1 MLLCAAGTVSTVR
14 AQKVTLNFRDA
25 KLEQVFGRITEQ
37 TGYTFYY
44 ARPTVNPDKVVS
56 IAVADVDVRAALK
69 QLLADD
75 KVEIEIRDGKIYLS
89 PPRQSTAV
97 PQSVKGVVRDAAGQP
112 VVGAAVIVKGT
123 TRGVSSGTDGSFS
136 FEGLADGAVLQVSA
150 LGYATAEIPVG
161 NRSFVAVELKED
173 ATLVDEVVVVG
184 YGTQKKANL
193 TGAVDQVSSEL
204 LENRPVA
211 NVTQMLQGA
220 VPNLN
225 ISLADGK
232 PNRSA
237 SYNIRGK
244 TSIGAGGSALVL
256 IDGVEGDPAMLNPN
270 DIESVSVLK
279 DAASA
284 AIYGSRAPYGVVLI
298 TTKDPGKLTDKF
310 TINYTGNVSIQ
321 QPTAIPDV
329 VDDGYVY
336 SRLFYDAWYNYRFN
350 EPTGFN
356 NSQDFSRAWLDT
368 FRQRKL
374 AGNKLETTVE
384 PDGKYVYYGNTDY
397 YDALYKDTVIAQTH
411 NISVSG
417 SNGKISHYLSGRLY
431 DYNGL
436 FNFTPDTYR
445 TMNLR
450 SKVSS
455 QVFKWLKISNNFDYT
470 HDRYRQPMG
479 YSKEGGGVLW
489 RSVNDQGHPSS
500 PIFNPDGTLTKS
512 GAYAEVKNHALSS
525 RMEPGSTFKLAAL
538 LALVDDAGMS
548 LDETFDTG
556 NGARVK
562 VGRTTVQDSH
572 GLPPL
577 NLKDAVAHSS
587 NVFFARAVY
596 ETYKDDPER
605 YVDYLRHLHLDRTV
619 GLEEFGAVAPIF
631 PAPGMK
637 IWYPDVS
644 IVNMGYGYAIE
655 LTPLHTLTLYNAV
668 ANDGC
673 MVAPRLVREIR
684 RGGEVVDTFYRL
696 IRPRPNFY
704 SHFTTAIHG
713 LRYEDTA
720 DAPDFASV
728 WREIEPRIEG
738 LPLVAHNSPFD
749 EGCLRAVFELY
760 GMPWP
765 GYTFYCTC
773 RASRRTFG
781 SRLPNHQLHTVSAA
795 CGFELENHHHALADA
810 EACAQIALKIL

>member
-1 MLLCAAGTVSTVR
+1 MPQPKENSPIKRDILFRVHLLYAAFVLIAALVFARLIWVQLFSSEVAYNAERLEGRIFTDEIIPARRGNILTRDGEPLATSLFRYQVEMDYGSPGFDSLRTFR
-14 AQKVTLNFRDA
+14 EQSDSLAKLLALYFRDKSA
-25 KLEQVFGRITEQ
+25 AAYAQAMQREHARRYRVTYRKDTLVPRSEGGLARWWDRMRGEEFLTVKLYDTLRDHTPVALFPREIDYTEWQTLRRYPILNWNMGMTYRLRERDERVYPQGELARRTIGQVG
-37 TGYTFYY
+37 
-44 ARPTVNPDKVVS
+44 DKGNYGVEYVLR
-56 IAVADVDVRAALK
+56 DVL
-69 QLLADD
+69 
-75 KVEIEIRDGKIYLS
+75 EGRDGKAR
-89 PPRQSTAV
+89 RQRIAR
-97 PQSVKGVVRDAAGQP
+97 GFYGR
-112 VVGAAVIVKGT
+112 VVGGDNSEPEDGLDVVTTLDLEMQDVADRALRRQLEAQNALWGT
-123 TRGVSSGTDGSFS
+123 ALVMEVATGDL
-136 FEGLADGAVLQVSA
+136 LAM
-150 LGYATAEIPVG
+150 
-161 NRSFVAVELKED
+161 
-173 ATLVDEVVVVG
+173 
-184 YGTQKKANL
+184 ANL
-193 TGAVDQVSSEL
+193 
-204 LENRPVA
+204 
-211 NVTQMLQGA
+211 
-220 VPNLN
+220 
-225 ISLADGK
+225 
-232 PNRSA
+232 
-237 SYNIRGK
+237 
-244 TSIGAGGSALVL
+244 
-256 IDGVEGDPAMLNPN
+256 
-270 DIESVSVLK
+270 
-279 DAASA
+279 
-284 AIYGSRAPYGVVLI
+284 SR
-298 TTKDPGKLTDKF
+298 
-310 TINYTGNVSIQ
+310 
-321 QPTAIPDV
+321 
-329 VDDGYVY
+329 
-336 SRLFYDAWYNYRFN
+336 
-350 EPTGFN
+350 
-356 NSQDFSRAWLDT
+356 
-368 FRQRKL
+368 
-374 AGNKLETTVE
+374 
-384 PDGKYVYYGNTDY
+384 
-397 YDALYKDTVIAQTH
+397 
-411 NISVSG
+411 
-417 SNGKISHYLSGRLY
+417 
-431 DYNGL
+431 
-436 FNFTPDTYR
+436 
-445 TMNLR
+445 
-450 SKVSS
+450 
-455 QVFKWLKISNNFDYT
+455 
-470 HDRYRQPMG
+470 
-479 YSKEGGGVLW
+479 
-489 RSVNDQGHPSS
+489 
-500 PIFNPDGTLTKS
+500 TKS

>member
-1 MLLCAAGTVSTVR
+1 MLLCVAGTALTVR
-14 AQKVTLNFRDA
+14 AQKVTLNFRNA

-150 LGYATAEIPVG
+150 LGYASAEIPVG
-161 NRSFVAVELKED
+161 NRSFVTVELKED

-470 HDRYRQPMG
+470 HDHYRQPMG

-489 RSVNDQGHPSS
+489 RSLNDQGHPSS

-512 GAYAEVKNHALSS
+512 GAYAIGGLVTGNNWLDRTTKTLKNTTTLNVTMLENRLRLTGDFSFRTKDYTETKKTTAIPYSAYEGEIVYLGTPETDDVMKESLQLTTYIATNAYAEFEDTFAEKHYFKALAEKEAYTPEECRRDVYEFVWASTLKGRTPDALEMMLQREYVRSLSLSAGLKYTGTGAREEKKLVSDEGLMPVPAFLGEHAARTAALTACGERCGHDPFETFSAAH
-525 RMEPGSTFKLAAL
+525 RVDTAPLLGYGSPRLNYYDPRNTEAGDYAAL
-538 LALVDDAGMS
+538 L
-548 LDETFDTG
+548 
-556 NGARVK
+556 K
-562 VGRTTVQDSH
+562 
-572 GLPPL
+572 
-577 NLKDAVAHSS
+577 
-587 NVFFARAVY
+587 
-596 ETYKDDPER
+596 
-605 YVDYLRHLHLDRTV
+605 
-619 GLEEFGAVAPIF
+619 
-631 PAPGMK
+631 
-637 IWYPDVS
+637 
-644 IVNMGYGYAIE
+644 
-655 LTPLHTLTLYNAV
+655 
-668 ANDGC
+668 
-673 MVAPRLVREIR
+673 
-684 RGGEVVDTFYRL
+684 
-696 IRPRPNFY
+696 
-704 SHFTTAIHG
+704 
-713 LRYEDTA
+713 
-720 DAPDFASV
+720 
-728 WREIEPRIEG
+728 
-738 LPLVAHNSPFD
+738 
-749 EGCLRAVFELY
+749 LRAML
-760 GMPWP
+760 
-765 GYTFYCTC
+765 
-773 RASRRTFG
+773 RTK
-781 SRLPNHQLHTVSAA
+781 SVSATGEA
-795 CGFELENHHHALADA
+795 RLHYELLLRNIEK
-810 EACAQIALKIL
+810 ALKK